1 MKGKK
6 FLACALCL
14 GMILTGCGSGS
25 MSNKAKGGLIGT
37 AAGGAAGTGLG
48 AAIGALVNGKKGA
61 KIGAAI
67 GAGVGVAGGATAG
80 ALIGKKM
87 DKAAAAAA
95 AVANAEVEKTT
106 DANGLDAVKVT
117 FDNGILFQVGKSTLQ
132 AGAQKSLSQFAANVL
147 NVYTDC
153 DVAIMGFASSDGSD
167 ATNLTLS
174 QARAN
179 AVKAY
184 LTGTCGVSARQI
196 KSSVGYGE
204 DPQYLVFDANGKE
217 DVNASRRVEVYLY
230 ASESMIKAANAG
242 TLQ

>member
-6 FLACALCL
+6 FLVCALCL

-48 AAIGALVNGKKGA
+48 AAIGA
-61 KIGAAI
+61 
-67 GAGVGVAGGATAG
+67 GVGVAGGATAG

-95 AVANAEVEKTT
+95 AVANADVEKTT

-184 LTGTCGVSARQI
+184 LTGTCGVSASQI

>member
-1 MKGKK
+1 MLGT
-6 FLACALCL
+6 LCMSMVL
-14 GMILTGCGSGS
+14 MGCGS
-25 MSNKAKGGLIGT
+25 MTNKAKGGLIGT

-61 KIGAAI
+61 KIGSAI
-67 GAGVGVAGGATAG
+67 GAGVGVAAGATAG
-80 ALIGKKM
+80 TLIGKKM

-95 AVANAEVEKTT
+95 AVADAEVEKTT

-117 FDNGILFQVGKSTLQ
+117 FDNGILFQVGKSNLQ

-153 DVAIMGFASSDGSD
+153 DVAIMGFASSDGSEQ
-167 ATNLTLS
+167 TNLTLS

-179 AVKAY
+179 AVKSY
-184 LTGTCGVSARQI
+184 LTGTCGVSGSQI
-196 KSSVGYGE
+196 KSTVGYGE

-217 DVNASRRVEVYLY
+217 DVKASRRVEVYLY
-230 ASESMIKAANAG
+230 ASEAMIKAANAG
-242 TLQ
+242 SLQ